1 MSSLTGKV
9 AIITG
14 AAGGLGTALAHSFAR
29 EGCRLFLTDV
39 RQDALERLR
48 SAIAAGGTDVRT
60 CTADLTVTREVRSM
74 IEQAVREFETLDILV
89 NNAGISATKSFWD
102 LEEADWDYLLQ
113 LNVKGVFFA
122 LQAAARHLTK
132 GGGSIINIASVAGRL
147 PRPCLLPYAASK
159 AAVISITRSAALLLA
174 GSGIRVNAIAPGMM
188 DTDMLHGL
196 QSMWNQSSGE
206 AATPPSRDLVPLG
219 RIAQP
224 AEIAAAAVFL
234 ASDSAAYITGQT
246 LNVCGGIVM
255 S

>member
-1 MSSLTGKV
+1 
-9 AIITG
+9 
-14 AAGGLGTALAHSFAR
+14 
-29 EGCRLFLTDV
+29 
-39 RQDALERLR
+39 
-48 SAIAAGGTDVRT
+48 
-60 CTADLTVTREVRSM
+60 
-74 IEQAVREFETLDILV
+74 
-89 NNAGISATKSFWD
+89 
-102 LEEADWDYLLQ
+102 
-113 LNVKGVFFA
+113 
-122 LQAAARHLTK
+122 
-132 GGGSIINIASVAGRL
+132 
-147 PRPCLLPYAASK
+147 YAASK